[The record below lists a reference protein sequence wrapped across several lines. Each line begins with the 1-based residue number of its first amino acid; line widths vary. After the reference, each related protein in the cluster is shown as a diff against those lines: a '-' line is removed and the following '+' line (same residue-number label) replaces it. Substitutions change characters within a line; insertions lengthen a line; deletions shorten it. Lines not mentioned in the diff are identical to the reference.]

1 MEPEWRVEGEGHSLA
16 ESFSFLTVAMCQGT
30 AFGEAFHPSE
40 SIMGLFKGACE
51 SKSPYYV
58 YGIFTES
65 PLGAA
70 FIQPEEV
77 SRLLS
82 RNHLFR
88 IRHIDE
94 ACHSRCR

>member
-1 MEPEWRVEGEGHSLA
+1 MLIGSRVESEWRVEGEGHSLA

-58 YGIFTES
+58 MGFLQNPLSVQPSFS
-65 PLGAA
+65 PRRYLG
-70 FIQPEEV
+70 F
-77 SRLLS
+77 
-82 RNHLFR
+82 
-88 IRHIDE
+88 
-94 ACHSRCR
+94 